1 MSKSTYYIAEAEVD
15 ERNII
20 TWNHE
25 LEQERKSAV
34 FDLTNNCYFKL
45 NQKDTGP
52 FKIKIKFEEW
62 KLFLIIIDLYD
73 NNEYEKSF

>member
-1 MSKSTYYIAEAEVD
+1 MSEETFYIYNAEVD
-15 ERNII
+15 KKNII

-45 NQKDTGP
+45 KKENTGP
-52 FKIKIKFEEW
+52 YFIKIRFEEW
-62 KLFLIIIDLYD
+62 KLFLSIIDIP
-73 NNEYEKSF
+73 F

>member
-1 MSKSTYYIAEAEVD
+1 MSEDTFYIVEAEVD
-15 ERNII
+15 EKNII

-45 NQKDTGP
+45 NGSNTGP
-52 FKIKIKFEEW
+52 YKIKIRFEEW
-62 KLFLIIIDLYD
+62 KLFLCIVDLS
-73 NNEYEKSF
+73 NNNKYEKSF

>member
-1 MSKSTYYIAEAEVD
+1 MSEDTFYIAEAEVD

-45 NQKDTGP
+45 NESNTGP
-52 FKIKIKFEEW
+52 YKIKIKFEEW
-62 KLFLIIIDLYD
+62 KFFY
-73 NNEYEKSF
+73 

>member
-1 MSKSTYYIAEAEVD
+1 MKK
-15 ERNII
+15 NII

-45 NQKDTGP
+45 KQNTGP
-52 FKIKIKFEEW
+52 YELKIRFEE
-62 KLFLIIIDLYD
+62 KTFFTY
-73 NNEYEKSF
+73 F

>member
-1 MSKSTYYIAEAEVD
+1 MSEDSFYISEAEVD

-45 NQKDTGP
+45 S
-52 FKIKIKFEEW
+52 KINSGHGHE
-62 KLFLIIIDLYD
+62 
-73 NNEYEKSF
+73 